1 MHIALA
7 DVSFAYANRPDFP
20 VLSRLSLT
28 IPAGRV
34 TALVGPSGAGK
45 STVAALL
52 NGLYEPTSGAIRVD
66 GVGRA
71 RAGGSNDAY
80 LRRVSVV
87 RQAPALFTD
96 TVANNIAYGAVAYR
110 PVSQGDIERAAQL
123 ANADEFIRR
132 LPLGYETML
141 GDGAGYVQL
150 SGGQKQRIAIARA
163 LLKNASL
170 LILDEATSALDAES
184 EALVQDALGRLIEGR
199 TTVVIAHRLST
210 VINADQIAFVKD
222 GTVAEVGTHESLM
235 ARKGLYY
242 GLMSMQMSGYDEA
255 GTGI

>member
-1 MHIALA
+1 MQI
-7 DVSFAYANRPDFP
+7 DFTNVCFSYANRPDVP
-20 VLSRLSLT
+20 VLHNLTLS

-45 STVAALL
+45 STIAALL
-52 NGLYEPTSGAIRVD
+52 NGFYEPSSGAITVN

-71 RAGGSNDAY
+71 GVPKEAY
-80 LRRVSVV
+80 LSRVSAV

-110 PVSQGDIERAAQL
+110 PVTRADVVTAATL
-123 ANADEFIRR
+123 ANADTFIRR
-132 LPLGYETML
+132 LPGGYETML
-141 GDGAGYVQL
+141 GEGSGFVQL

-184 EALVQDALGRLIEGR
+184 EALVQDALVRLIEGR

-222 GTVAEVGTHESLM
+222 GAIAEVGTHDTLM
-235 ARKGLYY
+235 ARKGMYY
-242 GLMSMQMSGYDEA
+242 GLMSIQMSGYDEA
-255 GTGI
+255 GMGI